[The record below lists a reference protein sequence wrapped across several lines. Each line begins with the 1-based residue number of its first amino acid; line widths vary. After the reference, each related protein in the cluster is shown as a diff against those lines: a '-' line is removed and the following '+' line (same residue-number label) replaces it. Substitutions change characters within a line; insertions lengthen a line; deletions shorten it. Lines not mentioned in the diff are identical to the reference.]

1 MNFRVV
7 DEHGRMLAAGRNL
20 AQLRAEFG
28 KQAQATFQQLA
39 ARDTEVAQ
47 ALAHEN
53 PDRLDFR
60 PLPEIMEIK
69 RGGQSVIGYP
79 ALVDKGAHCDLDVFD
94 DPDEARKHHRAGLLK
109 LFRLGLREQVKF
121 LEKNLADLT
130 KISMLY
136 MTLGTQEELRDQI
149 IGLRW
154 ARPAWPSLAGQPAA
168 VRGPARRRQAGWACW
183 PRKWR
188 GWPARC

>member
-1 MNFRVV
+1 M
-7 DEHGRMLAAGRNL
+7 
-20 AQLRAEFG
+20 
-28 KQAQATFQQLA
+28 
-39 ARDTEVAQ
+39 
-47 ALAHEN
+47 
-53 PDRLDFR
+53 
-60 PLPEIMEIK
+60 
-69 RGGQSVIGYP
+69 
-79 ALVDKGAHCDLDVFD
+79 FD

-149 IGLRW
+149 IDCALGQACL
-154 ARPAWPSLAGQPAA
+154 AEPWPVNQQQFE
-168 VRGPARRRQAGWACW
+168 ARRADGKAGWACW

>member
-1 MNFRVV
+1 M
-7 DEHGRMLAAGRNL
+7 
-20 AQLRAEFG
+20 
-28 KQAQATFQQLA
+28 
-39 ARDTEVAQ
+39 
-47 ALAHEN
+47 
-53 PDRLDFR
+53 
-60 PLPEIMEIK
+60 
-69 RGGQSVIGYP
+69 
-79 ALVDKGAHCDLDVFD
+79 FD

-149 IGLRW
+149 IDCALGQACL
-154 ARPAWPSLAGQPAA
+154 AEPLAGQPAA